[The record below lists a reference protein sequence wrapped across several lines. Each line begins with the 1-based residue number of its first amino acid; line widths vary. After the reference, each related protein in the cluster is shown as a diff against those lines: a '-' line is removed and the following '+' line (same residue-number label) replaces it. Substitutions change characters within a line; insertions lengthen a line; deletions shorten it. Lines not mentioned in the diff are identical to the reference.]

1 MIVEKRDYVFDT
13 EDIFLLVERNLLS
26 RDYCDSIAARLVR
39 ELSRYI
45 DVNIMHDFHRASAA
59 NDTIVARYSDT

>member
-26 RDYCDSIAARLVR
+26 GDYYDSIAARLVR

-45 DVNIMHDFHRASAA
+45 L
-59 NDTIVARYSDT
+59 T